1 MTLQKTEETTC
12 DICVIGGGSAGLSV
26 AAGASQ
32 MGADTI
38 LVERGEMGGDCLNSG
53 CVPSKS
59 LLAAAKAARSGAKAA
74 AFGIAYD
81 PPRIDFEAVQAH
93 VQQVI
98 AGIAPHDSVE
108 RFEGLGVRVLRDS
121 ASFHSP
127 HELVVGEQR
136 IRARR
141 FVLATGSR
149 ALVPPVSGLAETP
162 YLTNESIFALKDCPD
177 HLIVLGG
184 GPIGCELGQAFRR
197 LGARV
202 SLVEMNRL
210 LPREDRQAAELLRER
225 LQAEGVEIHEN
236 AGMSAVQKTHD
247 GIQAQLKTERGE
259 ATLEGSHLLV
269 ATGRQ
274 PVTDGLNLEAAEVIH
289 DSRGIKVD
297 ARLRT
302 SNRRI
307 FAAGDVAGGPQFTH
321 AASYQAGIILRNAL
335 FRLPA
340 RVNYAALP
348 RVTYCTPELA
358 QVGLTVEEAQ
368 QQGKKVE
375 ILQSTFAEN
384 DRARCEHA
392 TDGFIKIV
400 ATRSGAVLGATII
413 GPQAGELI
421 LPWGLAIARRMKLS
435 ALAGII
441 APYPTLSEISK
452 QVAGSHYTPKLFSSR
467 TRWLVRLLLRLG

>member
-1 MTLQKTEETTC
+1 MKRQETTC

-26 AAGASQ
+26 AAGAAQ

-59 LLAAAKAARSGAKAA
+59 LLAAAKAARSGDKAA
-74 AFGIAYD
+74 AFGITYD
-81 PPRIDFEAVQAH
+81 PPRIDFQAVQAH
-93 VQQVI
+93 VQEVI

-121 ASFHSP
+121 ASFLSP
-127 HELVVGEQR
+127 RELVVGEQR
-136 IRARR
+136 IRAGR

-149 ALVPPVSGLAETP
+149 ALVPPASGLAETP

-210 LPREDRQAAELLRER
+210 LPREDRQAAKVLRGR

-236 AGMSAVQKTHD
+236 AGMSTVDQQ
-247 GIQAQLKTERGE
+247 GGRIQARLKTEAGE
-259 ATLEGSHLLV
+259 EILEGSHLLV

-274 PVTDGLNLEAAEVIH
+274 PVTDGLNLEAAGVAH
-289 DSRGIKVD
+289 DRKGIEVD

-321 AASYQAGIILRNAL
+321 AAGYQAGIILRNAL

-340 RVNYAALP
+340 RVDYRALP

-358 QVGLTVEEAQ
+358 QVGLTEEEAQ
-368 QQGKKVE
+368 QQGRKVE
-375 ILQSTFAEN
+375 ILRADFAEN
-384 DRARCEHA
+384 DRARCEG
-392 TDGFIKIV
+392 TTEGFIKVV
-400 ATRSGAVLGATII
+400 ATGSGKILGTTII

-421 LPWGLAIARRMKLS
+421 LPWGLAIAKSMKLS

-452 QVAGSHYTPKLFSSR
+452 QAAGSHYTPKLFSSR
-467 TRWLVRLLLRLG
+467 TRLLVRLLLRLG

>member
-1 MTLQKTEETTC
+1 MTSQLHC

-26 AAGASQ
+26 AAGAAQ
-32 MGADTI
+32 MGAETI
-38 LVERGEMGGDCLNSG
+38 LVERGDMGGDCLNSG

-59 LLAAAKAARSGAKAA
+59 LLAAAKAARSGEKAA
-74 AFGIAYD
+74 AFGIGYD
-81 PPRIDFEAVQAH
+81 QPRIDFTAVQAH
-93 VQQVI
+93 VQEVI
-98 AGIAPHDSVE
+98 AEIAPHDSVE
-108 RFEGLGVRVLRDS
+108 RFEKLGVRVLRDS
-121 ASFHSP
+121 ARFLSP
-127 HELVVGEQR
+127 RELAVGELR

-141 FVLATGSR
+141 FILATGSR

-162 YLTNESIFALKDCPD
+162 YLTNESIFALEHCPE

-210 LPREDRQAAELLRER
+210 LPREDRQAAALLRER
-225 LQAEGVEIHEN
+225 MQAEGIEIHEN
-236 AGMSAVQKTHD
+236 AGMSTVHQQD
-247 GIQAQLKTERGE
+247 GKIRARVKTEAGE
-259 ATLEGSHLLV
+259 EILEGSHLLV

-274 PVTDGLNLEAAEVIH
+274 PVTDGLNLDAAGVAY
-289 DSRGIKVD
+289 DGKGIEVD

-321 AASYQAGIILRNAL
+321 TAGYQAGIILRNAL

-340 RVNYAALP
+340 RVDYRALP
-348 RVTYCTPELA
+348 RVTYCAPELA
-358 QVGLTVEEAQ
+358 QVGLTEEEAH

-375 ILQSTFAEN
+375 VHQAGFAEN
-384 DRARCEHA
+384 DRARCERA
-392 TDGFIKIV
+392 TEGFIKVV
-400 ATRSGAVLGATII
+400 ATPAGRVIGATIV
-413 GPQAGELI
+413 GAQAGELV
-421 LPWGLAIARRMKLS
+421 LPWVLAIAKGMKLS
-435 ALAGII
+435 ALAGLI
-441 APYPTLSEISK
+441 APYPTLSELSK

-467 TRWLVRLLLRLG
+467 TRRLVRLLLRLG